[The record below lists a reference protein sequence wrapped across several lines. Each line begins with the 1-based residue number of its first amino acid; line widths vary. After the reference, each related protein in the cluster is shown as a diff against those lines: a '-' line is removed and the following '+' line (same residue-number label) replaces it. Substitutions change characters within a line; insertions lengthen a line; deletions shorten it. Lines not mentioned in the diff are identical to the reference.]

1 MVSVLF
7 HLPHRDAFHL
17 SLTVLVR
24 YRSEIIF
31 SLGRVVLPDSDRIS
45 LVPPYLRI
53 IASGVNDFRIRGYYP
68 LWLFFPKDFTNDS
81 HLTPVNRVQL
91 PRNPTS
97 RRMGLDF
104 SPFARHYL
112 GNHILFSIPP
122 GTKMFQFPGFAS
134 WTYEFSSRFPVKT
147 GRVAP
152 FGDPRIK
159 ACLTAPRGLSQPAAS
174 FIAYFSQ
181 GIHHIR

>member
-68 LWLFFPKDFTNDS
+68 LWLFFPKDFTND
-81 HLTPVNRVQL
+81 LRRTPVNRVQL
-91 PRNPTS
+91 PRNPA
-97 RRMGLDF
+97 RINPDGLDY
-104 SPFARHYL
+104 STFARHYL
-112 GNHILFSIPP
+112 RNHILFYIPP
-122 GTKMFQFPGFAS
+122 GTKMFQFPGYAS
-134 WTYEFSSRFPVKT
+134 QTYEFSLWFPSEME
-147 GRVAP
+147 
-152 FGDPRIK
+152 
-159 ACLTAPRGLSQPAAS
+159 GLPHSETSGSKLA
-174 FIAYFSQ
+174 
-181 GIHHIR
+181 

>member
-53 IASGVNDFRIRGYYP
+53 IAPIINDFRIRDYYP
-68 LWLFFPKDFTNDS
+68 LWFHFPEDFAND
-81 HLTPVNRVQL
+81 L
-91 PRNPTS
+91 
-97 RRMGLDF
+97 
-104 SPFARHYL
+104 
-112 GNHILFSIPP
+112 
-122 GTKMFQFPGFAS
+122 
-134 WTYEFSSRFPVKT
+134 
-147 GRVAP
+147 
-152 FGDPRIK
+152 
-159 ACLTAPRGLSQPAAS
+159 
-174 FIAYFSQ
+174 
-181 GIHHIR
+181 

>member
-1 MVSVLF
+1 MISGSIS
-7 HLPHRDAFHL
+7 LPFRGSFRL

-53 IASGVNDFRIRGYYP
+53 ITSGVNDFRIRGYYP
-68 LWLFFPKDFTNDS
+68 LWLFFPKDFTNDLR
-81 HLTPVNRVQL
+81 LTPVNRVQL
-91 PRNPTS
+91 PRNPTA
-97 RRMGLDF
+97 RRLGLDF

-134 WTYEFSSRFPVKT
+134 
-147 GRVAP
+147 
-152 FGDPRIK
+152 
-159 ACLTAPRGLSQPAAS
+159 
-174 FIAYFSQ
+174 
-181 GIHHIR
+181 

>member
-53 IASGVNDFRIRGYYP
+53 IASDMNDFRIRDYYP
-68 LWLFFPKDFTNDS
+68 LWSHFPECFANDS
-81 HLTPVNRVQL
+81 YLTPVNRVQL
-91 PRNPTS
+91 PRNPVA
-97 RRMGLDF
+97 RRLWF
-104 SPFARHYL
+104 RL
-112 GNHILFSIPP
+112 
-122 GTKMFQFPGFAS
+122 
-134 WTYEFSSRFPVKT
+134 FPVRSPLL
-147 GRVAP
+147 GE
-152 FGDPRIK
+152 
-159 ACLTAPRGLSQPAAS
+159 S
-174 FIAYFSQ
+174 
-181 GIHHIR
+181 HIVFYSSWY